1 MENPIFTNDENIHYL
16 FIMARIVAVIITIIM
31 MITTYKM
38 ARFYKQ
44 AMTVL
49 QLKKLI
55 NEMSYLYCAD
65 T

>member
-31 MITTYKM
+31 MITTYKT

-55 NEMSYLYCAD
+55 KEMSYLYCAD